1 MKLSLCTFVTILNT
15 VLVNSKALPE
25 DKILTFWQISDIH
38 FDAFYDEHGD
48 PKNWCHYHNNESINI
63 NSSLNITD
71 SISYEFNL
79 GKYGDFECESNWD
92 LLISAFEMMQ
102 SQNGDPGTKYK
113 QIISVPTILKLFVIC
128 PLLRLLVENMF
139 KFCLKLDLSL

>member
-1 MKLSLCTFVTILNT
+1 MHHNGYSYHFKIITKLGHNLI
-15 VLVNSKALPE
+15 
-25 DKILTFWQISDIH
+25 IS
-38 FDAFYDEHGD
+38 
-48 PKNWCHYHNNESINI
+48 SINI
-63 NSSLNITD
+63 NSSLKSTN